1 MWATDA
7 ARAGRRCGAQPLPW
21 DEYGEGNAISA
32 ADRRDYSGGDAIS
45 AADCRDYS
53 GGDAISAADRRDY
66 SGGRP

>member
-7 ARAGRRCGAQPLPW
+7 ARAGRRGGAQPLPW
-21 DEYGEGNAISA
+21 GEYSE
-32 ADRRDYSGGDAIS
+32 GDAIS
-45 AADCRDYS
+45 AADRRDYS